1 MFDDQASSKPVAGV
15 KLKRPAAPVSPSVT
29 PPPHVQPA
37 PPRPAV
43 NAHSSPRATASK
55 RPASNQPMQ
64 APPSLKPYRDP
75 DIDRN
80 VIEVTQDGAV
90 YRIPA
95 RLGPDG
101 RYEVTDVLSVGG
113 FGVVYQGRDRRL
125 FDKPVL
131 IKAIR
136 YNRRPLRIPNN
147 LAVLKEVEAQRKRLD
162 HERKMLLAGYRRG
175 IGGIPILLD
184 VVQDLGL
191 DLYGPHTDDQGER
204 HYYNLDDQWRAEPYL
219 ILSFVTGTPMSKVS
233 DQDRFNRN
241 RLGNTKQ
248 VILQVGRM
256 LAAFHDEEERQGRR
270 ISFIYQDL
278 KPDNIIF
285 TREKQPVLIDFG
297 GFAFRVDGQTQLPF
311 ARTGTPGYQPP
322 EFLDGTTIDR
332 LDARADVFSLGMTVY
347 HLLGGVA
354 PRADAQGYSVCDPA
368 ILSRFPPPWRA
379 WIEQATRA
387 DRHQRFASMKQ
398 AIAQAYPLPSK
409 ATP

>member
-1 MFDDQASSKPVAGV
+1 
-15 KLKRPAAPVSPSVT
+15 
-29 PPPHVQPA
+29 
-37 PPRPAV
+37 
-43 NAHSSPRATASK
+43 
-55 RPASNQPMQ
+55 MQ

-75 DIDRN
+75 DLDRN

-101 RYEVTDVLSVGG
+101 RYEVTGVLSVGG
-113 FGVVYQGRDRRL
+113 FGVVYQGSDRRL

-136 YNRRPLRIPNN
+136 YNRRHLRVPNN
-147 LAVLKEVEAQRKRLD
+147 RAALKDVNEQRERFD

-191 DLYGPHTDDQGER
+191 DLHGPHTDDQGNL
-204 HYYNLDDQWRAEPYL
+204 HYYGLDDQWRSEPYL
-219 ILSFVTGTPMSKVS
+219 ILSHVTGRPMSKVL
-233 DQDRFNRN
+233 DQEFFTRN
-241 RLGNTKQ
+241 RLGNTQQ

-256 LAAFHDEEERQGRR
+256 LAAFHDDEERQGRR

-297 GFAFRVDGQTQLPF
+297 GFAVRIDGQTLPKF

-322 EFLDGTTIDR
+322 EFLDGTTVDR

-347 HLLGGVA
+347 HLLGGMA
-354 PRADAQGYSVCDPA
+354 PKADAQGYSQCDPA
-368 ILSRFPPPWRA
+368 MMSQFPPTWRA
-379 WIEQATRA
+379 WIEQATHA
-387 DRHQRFASMKQ
+387 DRHQRFATMTQ
-398 AIAQAYPLPSK
+398 AIKPAYQLPLK